1 MRLGLGQLRCPQ
13 LLRCGRAPAD
23 PTPLSLEAAYARYE
37 SLAEGATGSG
47 ALSLG
52 PLRATHRQRFS
63 KAMHFVTLRCAKSGL
78 AIEAILRGDTL
89 AVEQA
94 RDKPFPF
101 LASKAARRASA
112 FSFQSGARRAS
123 AFFFSFGP
131 I

>member
-1 MRLGLGQLRCPQ
+1 MRLGIGPLRCPQ

-47 ALSLG
+47 AVSLG

-94 RDKPFPF
+94 REIALPF

-112 FSFQSGARRAS
+112 FSFQSGEKGVC
-123 AFFFSFGP
+123 F
-131 I
+131 

>member
-112 FSFQSGARRAS
+112 FSFQSGEKGAC
-123 AFFFSFGP
+123 F
-131 I
+131 

>member
-112 FSFQSGARRAS
+112 FSFQSGEKGVC
-123 AFFFSFGP
+123 F
-131 I
+131 